1 MNDQAPLHSERGI
14 HLKRRSPMP
23 PKPIEEVPLDPE
35 NPQTEYQDV
44 PAYYQSRDIPHVL
57 ARIKAFDR
65 FFDIVDEKYRDVYT
79 DLYDEHLSMLE
90 KDLQPYAL
98 PLALSLIALEDSL
111 LPDTKSGSEA
121 SDE

>member
-1 MNDQAPLHSERGI
+1 M
-14 HLKRRSPMP
+14 SP
-23 PKPIEEVPLDPE
+23 ETDVPLLNRE

-44 PAYYQSRDIPHVL
+44 PDYYQSRDIPHVL

-65 FFDIVDEKYRDVYT
+65 FFDIVDQKYRDVYT
-79 DLYDEHLSMLE
+79 DLYAEHLRMLE

-111 LPDTKSGSEA
+111 LPDAKQASEEI
-121 SDE
+121 DE